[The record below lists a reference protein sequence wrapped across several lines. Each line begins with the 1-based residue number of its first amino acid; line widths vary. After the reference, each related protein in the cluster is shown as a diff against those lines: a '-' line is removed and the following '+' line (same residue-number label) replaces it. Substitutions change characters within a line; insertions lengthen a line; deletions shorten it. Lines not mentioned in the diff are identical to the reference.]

1 MIAKDPEVVNSVKI
15 QENDIDSVE
24 INDLLDKLNRKMLQ
38 CAKKL
43 QFEEA
48 AILRDK
54 INKIKKGIKNGR

>member
-1 MIAKDPEVVNSVKI
+1 M
-15 QENDIDSVE
+15 NDI
-24 INDLLDKLNRKMLQ
+24 IDKLNRKMLH

-54 INKIKKGIKNGR
+54 INKIKEGVENG